1 MEKNRSRFQR
11 IVFVRTFS
19 NVFSFSISF
28 PVCPGNAENSQRTN
42 GRNTNT
48 YIQITLER
56 EWRKNVPEK
65 FGSFFSAERS
75 SSLCSSAI
83 IKYILIN
90 QCMLKMLQKSKCLAT
105 TSQRKHGED
114 CVCVC
119 RLALTARC
127 DNWQFEML
135 PTVRRGKRNASTQQT
150 SRAAND
156 KITAS
161 AKKRQKTC
169 SLIKN

>member
-114 CVCVC
+114 CVCVSFGLNC
-119 RLALTARC
+119 PM
-127 DNWQFEML
+127 WQL
-135 PTVRRGKRNASTQQT
+135 TVRDASDGETWQAERIHAT
-150 SRAAND
+150 N
-156 KITAS
+156 
-161 AKKRQKTC
+161 
-169 SLIKN
+169 IKSSEW